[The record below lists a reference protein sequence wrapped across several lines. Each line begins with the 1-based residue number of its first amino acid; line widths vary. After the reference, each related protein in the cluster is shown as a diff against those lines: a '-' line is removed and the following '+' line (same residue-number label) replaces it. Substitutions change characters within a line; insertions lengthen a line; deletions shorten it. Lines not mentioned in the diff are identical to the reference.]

1 MRKNIEEQSQNPD
14 VERCVQAG
22 SGSPADK
29 IGDNVKS
36 IGDTANDLSAQSSDE
51 AGGFKGLLNSVL
63 GK

>member
-1 MRKNIEEQSQNPD
+1 M
-14 VERCVQAG
+14 QAG

-51 AGGFKGLLNSVL
+51 AGGFKGLINSVL